1 MVAVP
6 MSDLTIYTDGVG
18 YQPSNTITPTN
29 VRVAGS
35 VTHVLTSLEA
45 APRGRQTLT
54 QEVRPPD

>member
-6 MSDLTIYTDGVG
+6 MSDRTICTDSVG

-35 VTHVLTSLEA
+35 VTHVLTGLEA
-45 APRGRQTLT
+45 GARGQQTLT